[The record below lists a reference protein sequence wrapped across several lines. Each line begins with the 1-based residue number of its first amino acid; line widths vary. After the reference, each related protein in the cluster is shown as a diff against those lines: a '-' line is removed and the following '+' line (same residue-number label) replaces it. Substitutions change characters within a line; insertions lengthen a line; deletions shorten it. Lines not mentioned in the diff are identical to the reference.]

1 MSKLKTLNIAYLCCA
16 IGSCKLMDTQ
26 RVFVY
31 WIAVSKPRNSFF
43 FFFYEVCYREHE
55 EGRGGVQKTFVMR
68 QYTGE
73 EDTAGVCDLLPTEA
87 SAP

>member
-1 MSKLKTLNIAYLCCA
+1 MCLSTELRSASLE
-16 IGSCKLMDTQ
+16 IG
-26 RVFVY
+26 
-31 WIAVSKPRNSFF
+31 

-73 EDTAGVCDLLPTEA
+73 EDTAGVCALLLTEA

>member
-1 MSKLKTLNIAYLCCA
+1 MCLSTELRSASLEI
-16 IGSCKLMDTQ
+16 
-26 RVFVY
+26 V
-31 WIAVSKPRNSFF
+31 

-55 EGRGGVQKTFVMR
+55 EGRGGIQKTFVMR